1 MGTDSPMKIL
11 LVADQYYPPTLGGS
25 AISSRR
31 LAHGLAERGHQV
43 SVMAPSLSFRHSV
56 EKDGNTT
63 VYRCRSV
70 SPLIASPSKK
80 APPRFALLPDG
91 MVERTLNRVK
101 PDVIH
106 IQTPAYIGAIALKV
120 AKKLGIPV
128 VATNHAMPDNV
139 LPFVPF
145 KVNKDWLPYKVFE
158 SRYWEEIIAL
168 LELCDFVTA
177 PTNLACDMLLENGL
191 TKQAVPVS
199 NGVDLHLFKPATPD
213 EKASLKERFGLPL
226 DRPVVLYAGRMSVE
240 KRLDVLVEALPKA
253 LAESRFH
260 LVLTGSGP
268 MDVAAMIKL
277 AGCSG
282 NVTFTG
288 MVDEAT
294 LPLIYRAADIFVLP
308 SEAELQGMVLLEA
321 AASGLP
327 LIGANAS
334 AIPEILHHGENGFLH
349 VPGASD
355 DLAERIIQLVK
366 DPDLCQKL
374 GTRGLELVQH
384 HALKASIGQ
393 FESIFADVLNQSR
406 LNAAASSPFS
416 S

>member
-1 MGTDSPMKIL
+1 MKIL

-43 SVMAPSLSFRHSV
+43 SVIAPALSFRHSV
-56 EKDGNTT
+56 EHDGNTT

-70 SPLIASPSKK
+70 SPLISSPGKK

-91 MVERTLNRVK
+91 MVERTLAKVR

-106 IQTPAYIGAIALKV
+106 IQTPALIGAIALKF
-120 AKKLGIPV
+120 AKRMGIPV

-145 KVNKDWLPYKVFE
+145 KVNKEWRPYKVFE
-158 SRYWEEIIAL
+158 SRYWEEIITL
-168 LELCDFVTA
+168 LDQCDFVTA
-177 PTNLACDMLLENGL
+177 PTNLACDMLYENGL
-191 TKQAVPVS
+191 SKQAVPVS
-199 NGVDLHLFKPATPD
+199 NGVDLHLFKPTSPE
-213 EKASLKERFGLPL
+213 EKRSLKERFNLPL
-226 DRPVVLYAGRMSVE
+226 DRPILLYAGRMSVE

-253 LAESRFH
+253 LARAPFH
-260 LVLTGSGP
+260 VVFTGSGP
-268 MDVAAMIKL
+268 MDVPTMIQE
-277 AGCSG
+277 AHCADH
-282 NVTFTG
+282 VTFTG
-288 MVDEAT
+288 MVDEST

-334 AIPEILHHGENGFLH
+334 AIPEIVHHGVNGFLH
-349 VPGASD
+349 VPGSAD
-355 DLAERIIQLVK
+355 DLADRIVQLVE
-366 DPDLCQKL
+366 DPDLREKL
-374 GTRGLELVQH
+374 GQRGLELVQH
-384 HALKASIGQ
+384 HALRESISQ
-393 FESIFADVLNQSR
+393 FESIFRDVLAESR
-406 LNAAASSPFS
+406 LRAAALPAEDGSIPS
-416 S
+416 

>member
-1 MGTDSPMKIL
+1 MKIL

-43 SVMAPSLSFRHSV
+43 AVLAPSTSFRHRV
-56 EKDGNTT
+56 ERDGNTL

-70 SPLIASPSKK
+70 SPLLSSPGKK

-91 MVERTLNRVK
+91 MVERTLTKFR

-106 IQTPAYIGAIALKV
+106 IQTPAYIGAIALKI
-120 AKKLGIPV
+120 AKKMGIPV

-158 SRYWEEIIAL
+158 SRYWEELIAL
-168 LELCDFVTA
+168 LEGCDFITA

-191 TKQAVPVS
+191 TRQAVPVS
-199 NGVDLHLFKPATPD
+199 NGVDLHLFKPASPD
-213 EKASLKERFGLPL
+213 EKRSLKERFGLPL

-240 KRLDVLVEALPKA
+240 KRLDVLVDALPRA
-253 LAESRFH
+253 MRRSRFH

-268 MDVAAMIKL
+268 MDVASMIRDS
-277 AGCSG
+277 GCADA
-282 NVTFTG
+282 VTFTG

-349 VPGASD
+349 VPGSAE
-355 DLAERIIQLVK
+355 DLADRIVQLAL
-366 DPDLCQKL
+366 DEPLREKL
-374 GTRGLELVQH
+374 GTRGLALVQH
-384 HALKASIGQ
+384 HALAQSISQ
-393 FESIFADVLNQSR
+393 FESIFRDVL
-406 LNAAASSPFS
+406 AARAVTAATPFPL
-416 S
+416 